1 MSNMKMATYMLKIT
15 LKNTD
20 ERTGRYLEI
29 LQTECSRETEFINDL
44 LDLQQMKSSSLPL
57 LLCETISLQELLPG
71 IAAPFQLRTK
81 QRQQVLRL
89 NMAPDLPTL
98 VTNRPSLERVFTE
111 LLNNARKYTP
121 AGGEIILSVERN
133 FSPALTSADTT
144 SVSVFTVSNCVEIP
158 ATELGRVFEKFYRVP
173 QADRWQQEGTGLG
186 LALVKKLVEQLQG
199 TICVDNSNGWTT
211 FTVTLPD

>member
-1 MSNMKMATYMLKIT
+1 
-15 LKNTD
+15 
-20 ERTGRYLEI
+20 
-29 LQTECSRETEFINDL
+29 
-44 LDLQQMKSSSLPL
+44 
-57 LLCETISLQELLPG
+57 
-71 IAAPFQLRTK
+71 
-81 QRQQVLRL
+81 
-89 NMAPDLPTL
+89 MAPDLPTL

-111 LLNNARKYTP
+111 LLNNARKYTS

-173 QADRWQQEGTGLG
+173 QAERWQQGGTGLG